1 MKKIISR
8 NSISYGLGFVAC
20 TAIAGAIASV
30 NSQPVGAI
38 SAISSPNQSV
48 KSQTLA
54 RANWQRYNSSTYRV
68 SFQYP
73 RNWKQVK
80 DQPERFRGSDGSF
93 LVSAMSTPSL
103 QEGCRSLA
111 NHRLLPY
118 GSKPKIQN
126 LKIQG
131 QSACLILPSADQT
144 RDQKGESTLI
154 VRYPKPVRVGSGTYS
169 YFMLY
174 ADKQHIV
181 EIAKT
186 LKLTTSAR

>member
-1 MKKIISR
+1 MKNIIAR
-8 NSISYGLGFVAC
+8 NALSYGLGFVAC

-30 NSQPVGAI
+30 NTQPVGAI
-38 SAISSPNQSV
+38 AGISSPNPSV
-48 KSQTLA
+48 KTQTLA

-93 LVSAMSTPSL
+93 FVSAMSTPSL

-118 GSKPKIQN
+118 GSKPKIQS

-131 QSACLILPSADQT
+131 ESACLILPSADQT
-144 RDQKGESTLI
+144 REQKGESTLI

-186 LKLTTSAR
+186 LKFITSTK